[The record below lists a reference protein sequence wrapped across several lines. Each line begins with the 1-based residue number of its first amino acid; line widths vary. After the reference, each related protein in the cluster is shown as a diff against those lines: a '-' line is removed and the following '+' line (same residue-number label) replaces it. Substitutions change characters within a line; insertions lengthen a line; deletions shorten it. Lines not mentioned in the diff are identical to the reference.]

1 MMKTSVNTRL
11 LEVLKYKNISANAL
25 SKMLKMPQTTVNNYV
40 SGKRKI
46 SFELIKKVLE
56 VFPEIN
62 EKWLLTGE
70 GMMLNSVGDTMRY
83 IVAQTAMP
91 EYSADFVRD
100 PLPGYMLVETRPR
113 IPLRAATGNLR
124 EYYAGDKRHLCEQKP
139 LVQQFPPYN
148 FTLLVC
154 SNSMRPYIDTGDI
167 IACAEIAQIISF
179 GDVYIL
185 DTDGEVLIRRV
196 FESDTPDRYR
206 LVPDN
211 KEYPEILLD
220 RTAIKGIY
228 RAVGLLRVEI

>member
-1 MMKTSVNTRL
+1 MDETTVKQRL
-11 LEVLKYKNISANAL
+11 ILFIKYKNL
-25 SKMLKMPQTTVNNYV
+25 SQKKFERLCGLSNGYVNNIRQ
-40 SGKRKI
+40 SIMPDKLQIIARQ
-46 SFELIKKVLE
+46 
-56 VFPEIN
+56 FPELN
-62 EKWLLTGE
+62 KSWLLTGDGE
-70 GMMLNSVGDTMRY
+70 MIHSVGDRIRS

-100 PLPGYMLVETRPR
+100 PLPSYMLVETRPR